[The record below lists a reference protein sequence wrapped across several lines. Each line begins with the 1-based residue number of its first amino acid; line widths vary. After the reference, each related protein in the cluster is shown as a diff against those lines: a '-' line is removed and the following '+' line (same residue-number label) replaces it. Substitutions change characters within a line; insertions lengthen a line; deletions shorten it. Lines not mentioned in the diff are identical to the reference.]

1 MFDYMVV
8 EQIDKQQKDDIGNFD
23 LLNEKLQQLNE

>member
-8 EQIDKQQKDDIGNFD
+8 EQIDKQQKDDIGNSD